1 MKTLYFNCR
10 MGIAG
15 DMVAG
20 ALLDLCGESKFLV
33 DELKKLELDNYKIEV
48 KKVDKKGV
56 KATKFDVIIG
66 HEHSHRHLSDI
77 NEIIDHSKLSESV
90 KELAK
95 KIFLNLAEAEA
106 KVHGTTTE
114 EVHFH
119 EVGAIDAIIDIVSAA
134 ILLDKIAIKDI
145 YSSSISVGRGTVEC
159 EHGTMS
165 VPVPAVKELLKDI
178 PTVATRIE
186 KELATPTGAAIIK
199 TIAKGFVDNPKMKA
213 RRKGYGAGTRELDV
227 PNVLEV
233 VEGEMEAMKKP
244 GKGEEE
250 LVTLDTN
257 IDDMNPQFYSYI
269 IERLVKEGANEA
281 FIQPV
286 IMKKGRIGTLL
297 TVICKKE
304 LQDKIIDIIFS
315 ETTTFGIRINR
326 LDRVA
331 LEREIKQISTKY
343 GPVNVKIG
351 KYKDKVMSVSPEY
364 EDCRKIAGQKKVP
377 IKKVYDEVKRNI

>member
-33 DELKKLELDNYKIEV
+33 DELKKLGLDNYKIDI

-77 NEIIDHSKLSESV
+77 NEIISSSKLKESV
-90 KELAK
+90 KERAK

-106 KVHGTTTE
+106 KVHGTTTD

-134 ILLDKIAIKDI
+134 ILLDKIGIDEI
-145 YSSSISVGRGTVEC
+145 YASSIAVGRGTVKC
-159 EHGTMS
+159 EHGIMS